1 MLAAFQ
7 QGDREALDAF
17 RLTEREHNE
26 VIWPELPAA
35 EADYPLELAW
45 RNIQMRNQ
53 RAVPRA
59 AGGLRRTFERSGPP
73 EFESVEC
80 EGGVESFDTFV
91 VHTDCHVRFRAG
103 DAAYR
108 VQLFKDVLVRN
119 GGYKVFRYYDEDVES
134 VGPEGDRTDGA

>member
-1 MLAAFQ
+1 MLTAFQ

-35 EADYPLELAW
+35 EAGYPLDLAW

-59 AGGLRRTFERSGPP
+59 TDGLQRTIERSGTP

-80 EGGVESFDTFV
+80 EGVESFDTFV
-91 VHTDCHVRFRAG
+91 VHTDCRVRFRAG
-103 DAAYR
+103 AAAYK

-119 GGYKVFRYYDEDVES
+119 GGYKVFRYYDEDVET
-134 VGPEGDRTDGA
+134 VGPEGDRTDGP

>member
-7 QGDREALDAF
+7 QDDHEALDAF

-35 EADYPLELAW
+35 AAGYPLDLAW

-59 AGGLRRTFERSGPP
+59 AGGLRRTIERSGTP

-80 EGGVESFDTFV
+80 GGVESFDTFV

-103 DAAYR
+103 DAAYK

-119 GGYKVFRYYDEDVES
+119 GGYKVFRYYDEDVET